1 MNRTQRLCLPALAA
15 LVLTVP
21 GRPAAAAIE
30 GVTGSSFAFTASPG
44 RISTPDGSSLLF
56 WGYGCTSCGTPVQYP
71 GPTLILNQG
80 QTVTITLKNE
90 LTLPAL
96 TPPGTAVPKA
106 SLVFPGQDNVTATG
120 GDAGNVTREAPPSAP
135 GDPSTPANTVT
146 YTFTANHAGTFQY
159 HSATQ
164 EDLEIEMGLVGAII
178 VRPTGFPNRAYAS
191 PASAFDYEYLFVIT
205 EMDPTVHNDIDL
217 GRYALVDNT
226 DWVSTYWFFNGRNF
240 PDTLAEPNIP
250 WMPSQPYNCA
260 PRVHP
265 GENLLIR
272 TVSVGREVHPF
283 HHHGNHSRII
293 AKEGRLLESAP
304 GAGPDLSYLVYSIP
318 SYPGETTDSIWSW
331 TGEGLGWDAYGHTT
345 KTLATL
351 QPGECVFNGTVDLAN
366 PLCDH
371 GKPIPVTLPDNLA
384 LAFGEFWSGSPYLGK
399 LGSLPP
405 GQGRNNTTGGYFF
418 MWHSHTEK
426 EIVNNNVF
434 PGGMLTM
441 CVVEPPG
448 VVIE

>member
-1 MNRTQRLCLPALAA
+1 MNQTKRLCLPALAS
-15 LVLTVP
+15 LVAMLAAP
-21 GRPAAAAIE
+21 PAAAVVD
-30 GVTGSSFAFTASPG
+30 GVTGTSFTFTAQSG

-56 WGYGCTSCGTPVQYP
+56 WGYACTSCATPVQYP

-80 QTVTITLKNE
+80 QTVTITLRNA
-90 LTLPAL
+90 LTLPAA
-96 TPPGTAVPKA
+96 TPVGTAVPKV

-120 GDAGNVTREAPPSAP
+120 GDVGNVTREAPA
-135 GDPSTPANTVT
+135 DSTTAVT
-146 YTFTANHAGTFQY
+146 YTFTANHPGTYQY

-178 VRPTGFPNRAYAS
+178 VRPTGFPNRAYAH
-191 PASAFDYEYLFVIT
+191 PATAFDREYLFVIT
-205 EMDPTVHNDIDL
+205 EMDPSVHNDIDL

-226 DWVSTYWFFNGRNF
+226 DWVSTYWFFNGRNA
-240 PDTLAEPNIP
+240 PDTLAESYVP

-265 GENLLIR
+265 GEQMLVR
-272 TVSVGREVHPF
+272 TVSVGREIHPF
-283 HHHGNHSRII
+283 HHHGNHARII

-304 GAGPDLSYLVYSIP
+304 GAGPDLSYLVYSTP
-318 SYPGETTDSIWSW
+318 SIPGETTDALWSW

-345 KTLATL
+345 TSAATL
-351 QPGECVFNGTVDLAN
+351 QPGECVFNGAVDLAN

-371 GKPIPVTLPDNLA
+371 GKRIPVTLPDNLA
-384 LAFGEFWSGSPYLGK
+384 LHFGEFWSGSPYLGQ

-441 CVVEPPG
+441 CVVEAPG

>member
-1 MNRTQRLCLPALAA
+1 MSRTQRLCLPALVA
-15 LVLTVP
+15 LVALAAAP
-21 GRPAAAAIE
+21 PAAAVID
-30 GVTGSSFAFTASPG
+30 GVSGTSFAFMAQSG
-44 RISTPDGSSLLF
+44 RITTPDGSSLLF
-56 WGYGCTSCGTPVQYP
+56 WGYACTTCATPVQYP

-80 QTVTITLKNE
+80 QTVTITLRNA
-90 LTLPAL
+90 LTLPAA
-96 TPPGTAVPKA
+96 TPAGTPVPKV

-120 GDAGNVTREAPPSAP
+120 GDAGNVTREAPA
-135 GDPSTPANTVT
+135 DSTTTVT
-146 YTFTANHAGTFQY
+146 YTFTANHPGTYMY

-178 VRPTGFPNRAYAS
+178 VRPTGFPNRAYAH
-191 PASAFDYEYLFVIT
+191 PATAFDREYLFVIT

-217 GRYALVDNT
+217 GRYLGVDNT
-226 DWVSTYWFFNGRNF
+226 DWVSTYWFFNGRNA
-240 PDTLAEPNIP
+240 PDTLSESYVP
-250 WMPSQPYNCA
+250 WMPAQPYNCA

-265 GENLLIR
+265 GEKMLIR
-272 TVSVGREVHPF
+272 TVSAGREIHPF
-283 HHHGNHSRII
+283 HHHGNHARII

-318 SYPGETTDSIWSW
+318 SIPGETTDALWDWS
-331 TGEGLGWDAYGHTT
+331 GEGLGWDAYGHTT
-345 KTLATL
+345 SSAATL
-351 QPGECVFNGTVDLAN
+351 QPGECVFNGVVDQAN

-371 GKPIPVTLPDNLA
+371 GKRIPVTLPDNLA
-384 LAFGEFWSGSPYLGK
+384 LMFGEFWSGSPYLGQ

-441 CVVEPPG
+441 CVVEAPG